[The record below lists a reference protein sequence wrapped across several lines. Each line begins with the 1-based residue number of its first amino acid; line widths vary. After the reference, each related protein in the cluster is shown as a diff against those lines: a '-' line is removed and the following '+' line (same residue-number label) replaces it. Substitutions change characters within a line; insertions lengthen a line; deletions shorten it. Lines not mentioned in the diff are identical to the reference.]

1 MPDINY
7 HLGEMYGGLIPIN
20 KSDPSRQLYHIFKPA
35 IDGPQD
41 EITIYLNGGPGCSS
55 LDSFLQETGPYLWQP
70 GTFLPVPNPYSWAN
84 ITNMLWVDQPVGT
97 GFSIGKVT
105 ATSEYDI
112 AAEFVEWFKNFELLY
127 DVTGESY
134 AGRYV
139 PYISSAMLNKS
150 DTEYYDLKGALVYD
164 PCIGNYLYTQE
175 EVVTYPFLEKN
186 NGILGLNAS
195 FMANLSAAHSSCGYQ
210 NIIDTYYRFPPPGNQ
225 PPMVWNASAHPEC
238 DVFDNAYGALL
249 EINPCFD
256 IYEINQQCP
265 LLWDVLS
272 FPTGLMYTPEG
283 ATTYFNQTNV
293 KEAIH
298 APVYVDW
305 MICGEHRVFVGKEPG
320 PELNH
325 DDAPDPIQ
333 SILPQ
338 VIEATNRVLIGNG
351 DLGTLLSIQNMTWH
365 GKLGFQYEP
374 NEPIYISMS
383 DYQYNQTF
391 FANGAEG
398 IDGPQGTMG
407 IQHYERGLMF
417 VETYLSG
424 HMEPEFQ
431 PRVSLQHIKWLL
443 GRIEKL

>member
-1 MPDINY
+1 M
-7 HLGEMYGGLIPIN
+7 LI
-20 KSDPSRQLYHIFKPA
+20 
-35 IDGPQD
+35 
-41 EITIYLNGGPGCSS
+41 
-55 LDSFLQETGPYLWQP
+55 
-70 GTFLPVPNPYSWAN
+70 
-84 ITNMLWVDQPVGT
+84 
-97 GFSIGKVT
+97 
-105 ATSEYDI
+105 
-112 AAEFVEWFKNFELLY
+112 
-127 DVTGESY
+127 ES
-134 AGRYV
+134 
-139 PYISSAMLNKS
+139 PL
-150 DTEYYDLKGALVYD
+150 GALVYD

-305 MICGEHRVFVGKEPG
+305 MICRWKYLDIPYLRLISRMIVRRRAPG
-320 PELNH
+320 L
-325 DDAPDPIQ
+325 
-333 SILPQ
+333 
-338 VIEATNRVLIGNG
+338 R
-351 DLGTLLSIQNMTWH
+351 W
-365 GKLGFQYEP
+365 K
-374 NEPIYISMS
+374 
-383 DYQYNQTF
+383 
-391 FANGAEG
+391 GA
-398 IDGPQGTMG
+398 
-407 IQHYERGLMF
+407 R
-417 VETYLSG
+417 
-424 HMEPEFQ
+424 
-431 PRVSLQHIKWLL
+431 
-443 GRIEKL
+443 